1 MVIHSMPFNIMGIK
15 QFDFVFLIINLLIEI
30 ADSQIFLFFR
40 HTS

>member
-1 MVIHSMPFNIMGIK
+1 MGIK